1 MPTHI
6 GGLIDR
12 VANRFARHVPGA
24 RADILLEQPIV
35 SFSFDDAPMTAATHG
50 ATILERNGARGTF
63 YLAGSMLG
71 ITANAREF
79 ITAEAAASLAA
90 RGHELA
96 CHTFSHSRLRDL
108 SARALAADLDRNAAC
123 LDELDG
129 GRAGRRNFAIPYTMA
144 WPPANSGLR
153 ARFSTVRG
161 GAHGINRGA
170 SDLLGLRAVEL
181 RENAEYLQ
189 RATHYLNA
197 LAAQPGWLIFFTHDV
212 ADMPGEYGCK
222 PETLS
227 GLVEAVKQRGYPIL
241 PVADALQSL
250 SIAA

>member
-1 MPTHI
+1 MPTQI

-12 VANRFARHVPGA
+12 LANRFARYAPGA
-24 RADILLEQPIV
+24 RADIRLEQPIV

-71 ITANAREF
+71 ITAHGREF
-79 ITAEAAASLAA
+79 ITAEVAASLAA

-108 SARALAADLDRNAAC
+108 SANALAADLDRNAAC

-129 GRAGRRNFAIPYTMA
+129 GGAGRRNFAIPYTMV

-161 GAHGINRGA
+161 GAHGINSGA
-170 SDLLGLRAVEL
+170 SDLLNLRSVEL
-181 RENAEYLQ
+181 RENADYLR
-189 RATHYLNA
+189 RATHYLDA
-197 LAAQPGWLIFFTHDV
+197 AAAQPGWLIFFTHDV
-212 ADMPGEYGCK
+212 ADMPGEFGCK

-227 GLVEAVKQRGYPIL
+227 ALVEAAKQRGYRIL
-241 PVADALQSL
+241 PVADALRCWQTP
-250 SIAA
+250 